1 MTADPQAPEIVID
14 VGYLVDADGTTI
26 DILARLQLAARRLG
40 RRIILR
46 HASFE
51 LQELLAF
58 AGLSDVLPISPD
70 LSLKPRGKTEERE
83 QGLGVEEEADPA
95 DPVA

>member
-1 MTADPQAPEIVID
+1 MIVVD
-14 VGYLVDADGTTI
+14 VGDLVDPDGTTI

-40 RRIILR
+40 RRIVLR

-58 AGLSDVLPISPD
+58 AGLSDVLPVAPE
-70 LSLKPRGKTEERE
+70 LPVKPRGQAEERE